1 MIDTFEVIDDVDNTE
16 LNKYSPQIF
25 RYKFNSDI
33 INSLTYFAK
42 LHEYDSR
49 KDYKEAWKVWY
60 ESNNDILQ
68 READRITE
76 LGYSGNIEDK
86 MYKAAR
92 YYFRK
97 KKTNETREEVKLD
110 VVKKRT
116 YLPLNREFLDAI
128 DRHILNNIDTENY
141 TPASGFDNFC
151 QTNTDILAEEIKYLK
166 EIGEVDKDYISS
178 KIKKTYKNRY
188 FQYTRKIIN

>member
-1 MIDTFEVIDDVDNTE
+1 MIEILKVTDDVDNKE
-16 LNKYSPQIF
+16 LSSYSPQIF
-25 RYKFNSDI
+25 RYKFNQDI

-42 LHEYDSR
+42 LHQYDSR
-49 KDYKEAWKVWY
+49 NDYKEAWKVWY
-60 ESNNDILQ
+60 ESNIDILQ

-97 KKTNETREEVKLD
+97 KKSDETREEDKLD
-110 VVKKRT
+110 FVKKRT

>member
-1 MIDTFEVIDDVDNTE
+1 MH
-16 LNKYSPQIF
+16 Q
-25 RYKFNSDI
+25 
-33 INSLTYFAK
+33 
-42 LHEYDSR
+42 YDSR
-49 KDYKEAWKVWY
+49 NDYKGHGKY
-60 ESNNDILQ
+60 GMNQILIFCKK
-68 READRITE
+68 ADRITE

-97 KKTNETREEVKLD
+97 KKTYETGEEVKFD
-110 VVKKRT
+110 DVKKRR

-188 FQYTRKIIN
+188 FQYTRKI

>member
-1 MIDTFEVIDDVDNTE
+1 MIDTLELTDDLDNTE

-25 RYKFNSDI
+25 RYKFNSDVI
-33 INSLTYFAK
+33 DSLTSFAK

-49 KDYKEAWKVWY
+49 NDYKEAWKLWY

-97 KKTNETREEVKLD
+97 KKTQESIEDSILV

-128 DRHILNNIDTENY
+128 DRHILNNIDTKNY

-166 EIGEVDKDYISS
+166 DIGELDKHYISS